1 MIYCFVN
8 WFPSLKVWMLPVLRE
23 ILPRNHFYR
32 GVIGCFMNMGVENE
46 YNIILRL
53 FLIPIIINNTAAN
66 ILRAESWHIPLADA
80 SIFPQNESS

>member
-8 WFPSLKVWMLPVLRE
+8 WFPSLKVRMLPVLRE
-23 ILPRNHFYR
+23 ILPQNHFYR
-32 GVIGCFMNMGVENE
+32 GVICCFMNMGVQNE

-66 ILRAESWHIPLADA
+66 ILRAESRHIPLADA
-80 SIFPQNESS
+80 SIFPQKESS